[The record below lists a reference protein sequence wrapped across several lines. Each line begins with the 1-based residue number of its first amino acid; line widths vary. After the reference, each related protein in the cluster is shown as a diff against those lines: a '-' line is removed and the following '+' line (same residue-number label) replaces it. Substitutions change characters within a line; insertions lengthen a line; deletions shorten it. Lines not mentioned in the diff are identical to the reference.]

1 MRWPG
6 SPRLRATRTA
16 RRPEGRILAQIK
28 TLFRYRAL
36 IESLVSR
43 ELKARYRGSILG
55 FVWSFINPLLNL
67 LTYGIV
73 FGYVIPGQRAPE
85 MEPYLLFFACGILP
99 WSFFEAAVLEASSV
113 LVSSGGLL
121 KKVLFPPEILP
132 VVSVIT
138 NGVNFLLSLPIL
150 LFFVIWNGRL
160 APSAL
165 LFFLPLAVQLTLAL
179 GLALALSALTVH
191 FRDLSNIIGHLF
203 RLWFFSSPILYLYS
217 AVPGRFR
224 DVLRLNPMS
233 HIIVSYQQMFFSGEF
248 DHWKGLGA
256 AAVFAIAV
264 FAFGAFIFD
273 RLRDALAEEL

>member
-1 MRWPG
+1 M
-6 SPRLRATRTA
+6 
-16 RRPEGRILAQIK
+16 
-28 TLFRYRAL
+28 
-36 IESLVSR
+36 
-43 ELKARYRGSILG
+43 LG

-73 FGYVIPGQRAPE
+73 FGYVIPGQKAAE

-99 WSFFEAAVLEASSV
+99 WTFFEAAVLEASNV
-113 LVSSGGLL
+113 LVSSSGLL

-138 NGVNFLLSLPIL
+138 NLVNFLLSLPIL
-150 LFFVIWNGRL
+150 LFFVVWNDRL
-160 APSAL
+160 SPAAL
-165 LFFLPLAVQLTLAL
+165 LFPLPLLVQLILAL

-224 DVLRLNPMS
+224 DILRLNPMS
-233 HIIVSYQQMFFSGEF
+233 HIIVSYQQMLFEGRF
-248 DHWKGLGA
+248 DHWRGLGLA
-256 AAVFAIAV
+256 ALFSILVFAV
-264 FAFGAFIFD
+264 GCFLFD
-273 RLRDALAEEL
+273 RLRDALSEEL